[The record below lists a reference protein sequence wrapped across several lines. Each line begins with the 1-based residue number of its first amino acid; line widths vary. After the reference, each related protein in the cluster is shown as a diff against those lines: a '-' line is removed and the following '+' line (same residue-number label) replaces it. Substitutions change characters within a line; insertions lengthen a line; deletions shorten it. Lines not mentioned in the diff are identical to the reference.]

1 MTNPLLS
8 DWDTPFDLP
17 PFTLISDADFAP
29 AVDAALDAAK
39 ANINAITRN
48 AEAATF
54 ANTVEALELAEDKLG
69 RVLGAFYAM
78 AGADSN
84 PAREALQRDF
94 APKLSA
100 YGSWITANAALFERV
115 ETLWNQRDTLDLT
128 DEQARVLMLTRR
140 GFVRSGAQLV
150 GADADRL
157 RDVKSRLSVL
167 GTEFTQNLLADEREW
182 FMKLDQWMIFN

>member
-29 AVDAALDAAK
+29 AVDAALDEAK

-100 YGSWITANAALFERV
+100 YGSWITANAALFESV
-115 ETLWNQRDTLDLT
+115 ETLWTQRDTLDLT

-167 GTEFTQNLLADEREW
+167 GTEFTQN
-182 FMKLDQWMIFN
+182 